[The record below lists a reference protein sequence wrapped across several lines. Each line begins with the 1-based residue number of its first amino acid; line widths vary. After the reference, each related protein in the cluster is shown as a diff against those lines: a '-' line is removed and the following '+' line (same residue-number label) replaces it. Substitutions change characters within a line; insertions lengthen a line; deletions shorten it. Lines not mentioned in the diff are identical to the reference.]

1 MRRLKHLFAF
11 FRQSDVKGVNVGL
24 AILFTMLANVAPV
37 RAGAAAAPSAE
48 VAKLCMRYS
57 YVVYPYKRPGSV
69 RMSGDRQ
76 NYFKDCV
83 AREGKVPEPASPK
96 S

>member
-11 FRQSDVKGVNVGL
+11 FRQSGVRGVLL
-24 AILFTMLANVAPV
+24 AILFALLANVAPV
-37 RAGAAAAPSAE
+37 PARAAAAPSAE

>member
-1 MRRLKHLFAF
+1 
-11 FRQSDVKGVNVGL
+11 
-24 AILFTMLANVAPV
+24 
-37 RAGAAAAPSAE
+37 
-48 VAKLCMRYS
+48 MRYS

-83 AREGKVPEPASPK
+83 AREGNVPEPARPNHSLAPITTLK
-96 S
+96 MP

>member
-48 VAKLCMRYS
+48 VAKLCMRYP

-83 AREGKVPEPASPK
+83 ARDGKVPEPASPK

>member
-11 FRQSDVKGVNVGL
+11 FRPSGVRGVRL
-24 AILFTMLANVAPV
+24 AILFALLANVAPV
-37 RAGAAAAPSAE
+37 PARAAVAPSAE
-48 VAKLCMRYS
+48 VAKLYMRYS

>member
-1 MRRLKHLFAF
+1 MRRLKHVFAF
-11 FRQSDVKGVNVGL
+11 FRQSGVRGVNVRL
-24 AILFTMLANVAPV
+24 AILFATLANVAPV
-37 RAGAAAAPSAE
+37 PAGATAAPSAE
-48 VAKLCMRYS
+48 VAKLRMRYS

>member
-37 RAGAAAAPSAE
+37 RASAAAAPSAE

-83 AREGKVPEPASPK
+83 ARDGKVPEPASPK

>member
-11 FRQSDVKGVNVGL
+11 FRQSGVRGVNVGL

-48 VAKLCMRYS
+48 VANLCLRYY

-83 AREGKVPEPASPK
+83 ARDGKVPEPASPK

>member
-11 FRQSDVKGVNVGL
+11 FRQSGVRGVQL
-24 AILFTMLANVAPV
+24 AILLALLANVAPV
-37 RAGAAAAPSAE
+37 PARAAAAPSAE

-83 AREGKVPEPASPK
+83 TREGKVPEPASPK